1 MLVSVQT
8 RSPIGQVNENYRYA
22 IVMTM
27 NDLTFLI
34 GGLITDLNAG
44 DRKKFGKRYCH
55 TVRNVA
61 NSSLVLTS

>member
-1 MLVSVQT
+1 
-8 RSPIGQVNENYRYA
+8 
-22 IVMTM
+22 MTM

-61 NSSLVLTS
+61 NSSLVPTS